1 MSTPLRPHDPRE
13 VGPYELLGRLGAG
26 GMGTV
31 YLGRARNG
39 RLVAIK
45 VIQTALTDDPDY
57 RARFRSEVNRARQVP
72 PFCTAEVL
80 DADVD
85 CDQPYLVVEYVDGPT
100 LTEVVQ
106 DNGPLS
112 AGALQGVALGVAT
125 ALAAIHSAGV
135 IHRDL
140 KPQNVLFALGNPKV
154 IDFGIARAYEATSQ
168 HTRTGEMVGTV
179 AYMAPERLDAQGR
192 EMSYPA
198 DIFSWAVVVAY
209 AATGHTPFD
218 AGSPTGTAMRIL
230 TQPPD
235 LDGIPMALRE
245 IVARALSKEPEERPT
260 ARELVDL
267 LVSSGSTP
275 PSDGGHAQRTRAMTS
290 TPVPADRSGGAGIRV
305 GRPRL
310 PGTSRRIR
318 TAVSL
323 VVLVALG
330 AVGLYVGSTALNGR
344 DGPTRAGDAR
354 TAAVGGA
361 TPAGPRTIIQDSL
374 SPPQV
379 WKNYA
384 SKTLKCAF
392 DADAKLFIVG
402 TDKNTSQRCPGP
414 AVAVPADQV
423 ISLEVGM
430 QSADSCAS
438 IWWLDAGTESYQ
450 LVLCPD
456 SFSVQRNFG
465 PDSGSQPL
473 AGAQLKTPITVGTAN
488 RVVITIKDYT
498 AVVNVNGALIGRAV
512 LSDRS
517 RTSGKISLGIN
528 GRGDGKAAGGFGVMF
543 GNVTV
548 ATPS

>member
-1 MSTPLRPHDPRE
+1 MSTPLRPRDPRE

-39 RLVAIK
+39 RLVAVK
-45 VIQTALTDDPDY
+45 VIQPALTDDPDF
-57 RARFRSEVNRARQVP
+57 RARFRSEVSRARQVP

-85 CDQPYLVVEYVDGPT
+85 SDQPYLVVEYVDGPT
-100 LTEVVQ
+100 LTQLVQ
-106 DNGPLS
+106 ENGPLS
-112 AGALQGVALGVAT
+112 SGALQSVALGVAT

-154 IDFGIARAYEATSQ
+154 IDFGIARADDATSQ

-179 AYMAPERLDAQGR
+179 AYMAPERLDPQDH
-192 EMSYPA
+192 EMSYPS

-235 LDGIPMALRE
+235 LDGIPAALRDT
-245 IVARALSKEPEERPT
+245 VARALSKEPDERPT

-267 LVSSGSTP
+267 LVGSGPTP
-275 PSDGGHAQRTRAMTS
+275 PSSGHAQRTRAMTS
-290 TPVPADRSGGAGIRV
+290 APVPAHRPGMAGTRV
-305 GRPRL
+305 GRPRR
-310 PGTSRRIR
+310 PGTSRGVR
-318 TAVSL
+318 AAAGL

-330 AVGLYVGSTALNGR
+330 LGGLYLGNTVRSGQ
-344 DGPTRAGDAR
+344 DGPTRASNAL
-354 TAAVGGA
+354 AAAAGA
-361 TPAGPRTIIQDSL
+361 STPAGPKTIIQDSL
-374 SPPQV
+374 SPPQL

-384 SKTLKCAF
+384 GTTLDCTF
-392 DADAKLFIVG
+392 DADVKLFIVG

-414 AVAVPADQV
+414 AVAVPADQI
-423 ISLEVGM
+423 ISVEVGM
-430 QSADSCAS
+430 QSPDSCAS
-438 IWWLDAGTESYQ
+438 IWWLDAGTENYQ

-456 SFSVQRNFG
+456 SFFVQRNFG
-465 PDSGSQPL
+465 PDIGSQPL
-473 AGAQLKTPITVGTAN
+473 AGAQLKTPITLGTPN
-488 RVVITIKDYT
+488 RVVITIKDYI
-498 AVVNVNGALIGRAV
+498 AEVNINGIPIGRAV

-517 RTSGKISLGIN
+517 RTSGKTSLGIN
-528 GRGDGKAAGGFGVMF
+528 GRGDGKAAGGFGVTF
-543 GNVTV
+543 GNLKVVT
-548 ATPS
+548 PN